1 MVLGICHREWFLEFC
16 PTVNEIVNLALY
28 ITLWLY
34 ASISAIA
41 FFVLL
46 LKSISF
52 GDCQEEHLK
61 ALTSCHVFQLPFPPL
76 CLLMFGDGLTNKE
89 MRCVYAVLVKRWMNI
104 MASHTKVVSD
114 ILSPVFIKVYNFAGH
129 IFW

>member
-1 MVLGICHREWFLEFC
+1 MVSGICHSECFLEFC
-16 PTVNEIVNLALY
+16 PTVNEIVNLAVY

-61 ALTSCHVFQLPFPPL
+61 ALTSCHVFQLHFPPL
-76 CLLMFGDGLTNKE
+76 CLLMCGDGLTNKQ
-89 MRCVYAVLVKRWMNI
+89 MRYGYAVLGKRWRNI
-104 MASHTKVVSD
+104 RVSLTESV
-114 ILSPVFIKVYNFAGH
+114 ILRS
-129 IFW
+129 